1 MHFIKIVYMTLVKD
15 IESGFTTR
23 GLLQWDFVIEERD
36 QAQLPI
42 WQGKV
47 RIYSQGGG
55 WCSVDR
61 KLLRGS
67 IRVRRGFMMK
77 TGQGDQTSPGDD
89 GEWGTQSES
98 QGGYSGYR
106 HWARFL
112 QKLDP
117 AEDNMDAQKSSLVEQ
132 LFIGCSCRMIS
143 QSCMLDT
150 MTKWISSS

>member
-1 MHFIKIVYMTLVKD
+1 MHLIKIVYMTLVND
-15 IESGFTTR
+15 IKAGFTTR
-23 GLLQWDFVIEERD
+23 RLLQWDFVIGERD

-55 WCSVDR
+55 WGSVDR

-67 IRVRRGFMMK
+67 IRVRRGFGMK
-77 TGQGDQTSPGDD
+77 TGQGDETSPGDD

-98 QGGYSGYR
+98 EGGYSGYR

-112 QKLDP
+112 LKLDL
-117 AEDNMDAQKSSLVEQ
+117 AETNMDTQKSSLVEQ
-132 LFIGCSCRMIS
+132 LFIGYSSRMIIVNLV
-143 QSCMLDT
+143 C
-150 MTKWISSS
+150 

>member
-1 MHFIKIVYMTLVKD
+1 MHLIKIVYMTLVND
-15 IESGFTTR
+15 IKAGFTKR
-23 GLLQWDFVIEERD
+23 RLLQWDFVIGERD

-55 WCSVDR
+55 WGSVDR

-67 IRVRRGFMMK
+67 IMVRRGFRMK
-77 TGQGDQTSPGDD
+77 TGQGDETSPGDD

-98 QGGYSGYR
+98 EGGYSGYR

-112 QKLDP
+112 LKLDL
-117 AEDNMDAQKSSLVEQ
+117 AETNMDTQKSSLVEQ
-132 LFIGCSCRMIS
+132 LFIGYSSRMIIVNLV
-143 QSCMLDT
+143 C
-150 MTKWISSS
+150 